1 MPAISKPTRFTG
13 RITPEQIDDTVMN
26 TFLNSLPRDGL
37 RYCVGQDEADDS
49 KNAHEGANRPHY
61 HFCMEVR
68 LSDKTLAKRIKEEF
82 NVGGNGGFKC
92 TIEDWDY
99 QYCGYV
105 TKTRKVALHHVLE
118 GDIIPWIP
126 KAEFIKEIKK
136 KKKDAQPSRIEFLRY
151 CQEKHIPPDW
161 QDLLRAYI
169 DFKEGYYKDWDAVSA
184 VRYVL
189 YNLGKH
195 KELKEDIIG
204 RLRKNFECLY

>member
-118 GDIIPWIP
+118 GDIIP
-126 KAEFIKEIKK
+126 
-136 KKKDAQPSRIEFLRY
+136 
-151 CQEKHIPPDW
+151 
-161 QDLLRAYI
+161 
-169 DFKEGYYKDWDAVSA
+169 
-184 VRYVL
+184 
-189 YNLGKH
+189 
-195 KELKEDIIG
+195 
-204 RLRKNFECLY
+204 